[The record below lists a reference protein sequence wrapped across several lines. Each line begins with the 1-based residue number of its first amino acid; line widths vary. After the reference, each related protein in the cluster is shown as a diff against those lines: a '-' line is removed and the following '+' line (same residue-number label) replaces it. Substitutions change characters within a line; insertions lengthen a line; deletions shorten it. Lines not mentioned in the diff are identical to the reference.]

1 MFFSEHVFISPSLWM
16 IIAQNIK
23 FYVLVG
29 FFAFLSEF
37 KIFHSSF
44 IAHMS
49 SEERSDVILI
59 SVPLQVSFPPS
70 SYRKLSSVL
79 IFCSLKMMPRCWP
92 SSCLMFSELSG
103 PVIEYVTLIWGRFCY
118 YCMKYVLLFLYLSS
132 ISFWHCY
139 YLCTILWIHLCSC
152 PIVLRYSISL
162 FFFPTFFFFL
172 YVFPVW
178 RFLLR

>member
-1 MFFSEHVFISPSLWM
+1 M

-152 PIVLRYSISL
+152 PIVLIL
-162 FFFPTFFFFL
+162 FPFFFFPTFFFFL